1 MRRRKGG
8 TLNRWLAGAVLG
20 FAAIAAASCAGAHH
34 QLRAIE
40 LAPAASSD
48 PAFMRLFDDEGN
60 LVAEWVG
67 AERGL
72 IGWTLEPE
80 LLISS
85 VPAADGWL
93 LVAFDPRRDAFYEI
107 AKQSSGWFSTSDQPE
122 ELLLNTSDGA
132 VAIPLPGPLA
142 AAWDTDGYPTEA
154 GAFQVADGGVRHG
167 DRLLLADRGLT
178 HAVLASPSGKWV
190 AAIEQMPPSGN
201 AIFSTHRR
209 TREVEFVRMVDASEI
224 PFPHAPRSPHSPD
237 GRWSVLGGTSQTV
250 LHDAE
255 GRARILPFGS
265 SDGAIWSPDGS
276 QFLADQKIVN
286 VADGA
291 YSDFG
296 VGIVTS
302 WEGDRIF
309 WLAWRAFDH
318 E

>member
-1 MRRRKGG
+1 MP
-8 TLNRWLAGAVLG
+8 NRWLVGAVVG
-20 FAAIAAASCAGAHH
+20 FAAIAAAGCGGAQHH
-34 QLRAIE
+34 LRAIE
-40 LAPAASSD
+40 LAPVASSD
-48 PAFMRLFDDEGN
+48 PAFMRLFDEEGN

-85 VPAADGWL
+85 VPAADGRL

-107 AKQSSGWFSTSDQPE
+107 AKRSSGWFSTSDQPE
-122 ELLLNTSDGA
+122 ELLLNTSDSA

-142 AAWDTDGYPTEA
+142 AAWDTDGYPVEA

-209 TREVEFVRMVDASEI
+209 TRDVEFVRMADESEL
-224 PFPHAPRSPHSPD
+224 PLHAPRSPHSPD
-237 GRWSVLGGTSQTV
+237 GRWTVLGGTNQTV

-265 SDGAIWSPDGS
+265 GDGAIWSPDSSG
-276 QFLADQKIVN
+276 FLTNGKIVN
-286 VADGA
+286 VADGT
-291 YSDFG
+291 YGDFG

-309 WLAWRAFDH
+309 WLAWRATDH